1 MPLSEEQERYLQ
13 SLYFDLKK
21 PGSFR
26 GPLQLWRQVKKENKF
41 KIGLIR
47 IKQWL
52 QNQDV
57 YSMNK
62 AVRRRFKRAR
72 VFTGGIR
79 DQYDIDLM
87 DVTFHSKENDGV
99 KYLLVVIDVFTRYA
113 WISPLKNKTSA
124 SVLHAFKECFK
135 HLGAPR
141 KVRTDS
147 GKEFIAHNIQ
157 NYLKSLGVVHFVT
170 QGESKSNYVER
181 VIKTFR
187 SLMHR
192 FMKRKRSF
200 RYLDSLESI
209 VSNYNNTPH
218 SSLGN
223 KAPSD
228 INKTNEVE
236 QIISQYLA
244 FPNKKQEKKISSP
257 KKKKIKKRSLYQL
270 KVGDSVRISHLKH
283 AFEREF
289 MEKYTGEIFKIKSRF
304 LKQQIPMYKLE
315 DLNGEELVG
324 SFYQA
329 ELQKVKKTEDTIWEV
344 EKILRKRRRQN
355 KDYVFVKWLNYPS
368 SFNSWILERDLRELS

>member
-113 WISPLKNKTSA
+113 WISPLKNKTNA

-228 INKTNEVE
+228 INKTNEVD

-329 ELQKVKKTEDTIWEV
+329 ELQKVKK
-344 EKILRKRRRQN
+344 N
-355 KDYVFVKWLNYPS
+355 GGYYMGS
-368 SFNSWILERDLRELS
+368 RENIT